1 MTEALCDKLVGAW
14 DLVSY
19 VERAAALALGHLAYG
34 GR

>member
-1 MTEALCDKLVGAW
+1 MTEALCDKLVGAG

-19 VERAAALALGHLAYG
+19 VERAAALALGYLAYG

>member
-1 MTEALCDKLVGAW
+1 MTEALCDKLVGAR

-19 VERAAALALGHLAYG
+19 VERAAALALGYLAYG